1 MNTLKNKVFVITG
14 AGNGIGRAL
23 AILLAKNGAKLAL
36 NSRTLIN
43 LDETSSLLNIAKEN
57 LFTRAF
63 DISDKEAVFQ
73 FAKDVNS
80 HFGCVDSVINNAG
93 VAIAGLTFEELET
106 EDFEWIFSINFMG
119 VVYTTK
125 AFLPFLR
132 ENKESTALVN
142 ISSVFGLVPM
152 VLKTPYCATKYAI
165 TGFTDSLRMELENT
179 SINVIGVYPGGV
191 KTGVTLN
198 AHKAE
203 KEPEYAKEF
212 DKNLKME
219 PEKAAQIIINGI
231 LAKKEKVIVGND
243 AKSAIFAYRYFPF
256 IFKSIARKTMQKFK
270 NKH

>member
-1 MNTLKNKVFVITG
+1 MNTLKNKVVVITG
-14 AGNGIGRAL
+14 AGNGIGRSL
-23 AILLAKNGAKLAL
+23 AILLANNGAKLAL
-36 NSRTLIN
+36 NSRTLKN
-43 LDETSSLLNIAKEN
+43 LEETASLLNIKKDN

-63 DISDKEAVFQ
+63 DISDKGAVFE
-73 FAKDVNS
+73 FAKDVND
-80 HFGCVDSVINNAG
+80 HFGQVDVVINNAG

-119 VVYTTK
+119 VIYTSK

-132 ENKESTALVN
+132 KNKEDTALVN

-179 SINVIGVYPGGV
+179 AIHVMGVYPGGV

-198 AHKAE
+198 AFKAE

-212 DKNLKME
+212 NKNLKME
-219 PEKAAQIIINGI
+219 PDTAAQIIIDGI
-231 LAKKEKVIVGND
+231 LAKEEKIIIGND
-243 AKSAIFAYRYFPF
+243 AKKAIFAYKYLTFA
-256 IFKSIARKTMQKFK
+256 FKSVARKTMQKFK
-270 NKH
+270 KI